1 MKTTY
6 RVLVWK
12 MHDRTSTQGPEID
25 AEIDADTLE
34 DALKETMRKEG
45 IQGPVY
51 AEVLWN
57 NGQDRTKFEDYQM

>member
-1 MKTTY
+1 MKTSY

-12 MHDRTSTQGPEID
+12 MHDRTNQQGPDFNE
-25 AEIDADTLE
+25 EIDADTLE
-34 DALKETMRKEG
+34 DALKETMRKKG

-57 NGQDRTKFEDYQM
+57 NGQDRSKFEDYEI